1 MPSASKLLFE
11 IIYAMLAI
19 LSSKHMAV
27 MFSFGLVDVVIIII
41 IIVALLLWDGGGV
54 WWSESSS
61 RCG

>member
-11 IIYAMLAI
+11 IIYAMLATI
-19 LSSKHMAV
+19 KHGSYV
-27 MFSFGLVDVVIIII
+27 FIRLGGCGNNIIII

>member
-11 IIYAMLAI
+11 IIYAMLATI
-19 LSSKHMAV
+19 KHGSYV
-27 MFSFGLVDVVIIII
+27 FIRLGGCGNNNIIII

>member
-11 IIYAMLAI
+11 IIYAMLATI
-19 LSSKHMAV
+19 KYGSYVFIRL
-27 MFSFGLVDVVIIII
+27 GGCGNNIIII